1 MDNLDKYDKLV
12 EVVSSLKEDY
22 EKTFIKGNTAAGTI
36 VIKTAQEII
45 KLLKEVRNDVQAK
58 KSAE

>member
-12 EVVSSLKEDY
+12 ELVSSLKEDY
-22 EKTFIKGNTAAGTI
+22 EKNFIKGNKAAGTR
-36 VIKTAQEII
+36 VRKQAQEII

-58 KSAE
+58 KTEA

>member
-22 EKTFIKGNTAAGTI
+22 EKTFIKGNKAAGTR
-36 VIKTAQEII
+36 VRKTAQEII